1 MHVALKRDL
10 DRTRTLASIE
20 ERSEVGSKV
29 LEVSSTFDDDQ
40 RLYDWLVEQ
49 YRQRKDV
56 NVHVE
61 RGAGFDP
68 ELERINIRA
77 MMAAAWLPSKTTRR
91 RRHGH

>member
-1 MHVALKRDL
+1 MQVALKRDL

-20 ERSEVGSKV
+20 EGAEGGAKV
-29 LEVSSTFDDDQ
+29 LEVSSTFEDDQ

-56 NVHVE
+56 NVRVE

-68 ELERINIRA
+68 ELERINLRA
-77 MMAAAWLPSKTTRR
+77 MMAAAWLPSRSARR